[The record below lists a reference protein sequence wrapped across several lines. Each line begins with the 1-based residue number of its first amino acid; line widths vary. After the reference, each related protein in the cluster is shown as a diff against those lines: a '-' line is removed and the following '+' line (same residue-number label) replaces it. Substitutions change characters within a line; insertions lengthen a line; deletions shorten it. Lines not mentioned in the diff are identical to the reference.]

1 VGKGARAVILLAG
14 LALALPA
21 LGQSGTVPEPVLTG
35 KPQYEAAPQ
44 PAVVPAAEV
53 EPPPP
58 RARHLIAVTGNVG
71 TNGVGLGAMYIL
83 NRHFSTR
90 AQFNGFDFQHTVS
103 YHQTSYD
110 ADFKFL
116 SLGLLGDWYP
126 LGGIP
131 IWGKLRI
138 SAGAYANFTHIQ
150 LNAGC
155 TTNGS
160 GCNVGDVFIGNPSSG
175 TNGSPP
181 GQLTADLKF
190 NRFSPY
196 AGIGIGQTL
205 PGGRLHVGFDAGA
218 LFEGKPKFTLQA
230 KGVAAVYD
238 NGNGGAE
245 TDNVNLATDPNVQAN
260 LGYEQG
266 GTQDRVSHFKIF
278 PVISLT
284 VGYWFKF

>member
-1 VGKGARAVILLAG
+1 MLLAG
-14 LALALPA
+14 VSLAVPA
-21 LGQSGTVPEPVLTG
+21 LGQSGNAPGPGLTEPS
-35 KPQYEAAPQ
+35 QYDATAQQAAAAP
-44 PAVVPAAEV
+44 APAAEPAPSASHWLGV
-53 EPPPP
+53 G
-58 RARHLIAVTGNVG
+58 ANVG
-71 TNGVGLGAMYIL
+71 TNGVGVGAIYIV
-83 NRHFSTR
+83 NRHFGAR

-103 YHQTSYD
+103 YHQTNYD

-138 SAGAYANFTHIQ
+138 TAGAYANFTHIQ
-150 LNAGC
+150 LNADC

-160 GCNVGDVFIGNPSSG
+160 GCNVGSLFIGNPSSG
-175 TNGSPP
+175 SNGSPP

-205 PGGRLHVGFDAGA
+205 PGTRLHVGFDAGA

-238 NGNGGAE
+238 NSNGGVE
-245 TDNVNLATDPNVQAN
+245 TDNVNLATDPNVQTN

-266 GTQDRVSHFKIF
+266 GTQDRVSHFRIF

-284 VGYWFKF
+284 VGYWFRF